1 LVAPPPVAFLPP
13 PPPLRRLASG
23 RPPARA
29 LIFLAE
35 LELATGRRNAARVHL
50 RAARGQ
56 FARDRAGGGLPDAE
70 AVLLEAN
77 HGSASRAVRLGRRVW
92 TAKPSIRSADALGW
106 ALARAGR
113 PHGGLVWARR
123 ALRTGSREP
132 MLRAH
137 AGLTALRAGRP
148 QEALRNLRLARR
160 GSAALT
166 PALAA
171 GLKRAQ
177 G

>member
-1 LVAPPPVAFLPP
+1 
-13 PPPLRRLASG
+13 
-23 RPPARA
+23 
-29 LIFLAE
+29 
-35 LELATGRRNAARVHL
+35 
-50 RAARGQ
+50 
-56 FARDRAGGGLPDAE
+56 
-70 AVLLEAN
+70 
-77 HGSASRAVRLGRRVW
+77 
-92 TAKPSIRSADALGW
+92 
-106 ALARAGR
+106 
-113 PHGGLVWARR
+113 
-123 ALRTGSREP
+123 